1 MTDEENTKLAE
12 LLRKKQKEWCS
23 EYYQDGMEVYRMTDE
38 ENAKLVELLRKKQ
51 KQWCSDY
58 YQDGMGNKC
67 YAERTYGNVYCP
79 ANDSDNGCC
88 IGLLISGINRRR

>member
-1 MTDEENTKLAE
+1 
-12 LLRKKQKEWCS
+12 
-23 EYYQDGMEVYRMTDE
+23 MTDE

-51 KQWCSDY
+51 KEWCSNY

-88 IGLLISGINRRR
+88 IELLIGGINRRR

>member
-51 KQWCSDY
+51 KQWCSD
-58 YQDGMGNKC
+58 
-67 YAERTYGNVYCP
+67 
-79 ANDSDNGCC
+79 
-88 IGLLISGINRRR
+88 